1 MSNENQKFTYEEVA
15 AVLGVSRQTVYNYQ
29 KEGIIPEAPF
39 DMDKL
44 TVAVEAVTKLKEEET
59 RHEVE
64 KIRRRFRVHETGF
77 LAVA

>member
-1 MSNENQKFTYEEVA
+1 MADETQKLTYEEVA

-29 KEGIIPEAPF
+29 RDGIIPDAPF

-44 TVAVEAVTKLKEEET
+44 SQAVEAVTKLKEDET
-59 RHEVE
+59 RQEVE
-64 KIRRRFRVHETGF
+64 KIRRRFRFHETGF

>member
-1 MSNENQKFTYEEVA
+1 MSNDRQKFTYEEVA

-29 KEGIIPEAPF
+29 QAGIIPDAPF

-44 TVAVEAVTKLKEEET
+44 AQAVEAVTRLKEDET
-59 RHEVE
+59 RQEVE
-64 KIRRRFRVHETGF
+64 KIRRRFRIHETGF